1 MSRTSRHFG
10 DLRYPRGVRYLS
22 EEWLAAADR
31 AVRDASP
38 APSGSLVIDQR
49 VELEDGQPATSI
61 RWRTTLGAE
70 SRVAVVSDDAD
81 PADAVFS
88 QSFATARA
96 VAQGDTDAH
105 QAFLLGDIRFE
116 GSIDA
121 LITHRAA
128 FEWLEQALAPVMAAT
143 SWD

>member
-1 MSRTSRHFG
+1 MSVMSRTSQ
-10 DLRYPRGVRYLS
+10 LIPASRYPRVVRYLS
-22 EEWLAAADR
+22 EEWLSAADQ

-38 APSGSLVIDQR
+38 APSGALVIDQH
-49 VELEDGQPATSI
+49 VDDDGTALC
-61 RWRTTLGAE
+61 WRTTLGTQSRIEAVPAE
-70 SRVAVVSDDAD
+70 STG
-81 PADAVFS
+81 ADAVFR

-96 VAQGDTDAH
+96 IAEGSSDAH

-121 LITHRAA
+121 LITHRES
-128 FEWLEQALAPVMAAT
+128 FDWLEQALAPVMAAT